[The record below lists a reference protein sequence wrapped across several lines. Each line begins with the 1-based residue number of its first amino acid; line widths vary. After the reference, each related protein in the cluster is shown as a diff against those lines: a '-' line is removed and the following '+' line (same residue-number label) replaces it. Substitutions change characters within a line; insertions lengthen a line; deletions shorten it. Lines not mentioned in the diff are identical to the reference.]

1 MRTFCGENFA
11 KPLVWVGVVCLKF
24 HGETFTVAIK
34 INREICEVFLK
45 SFPLYGINLINKEDI
60 DPQR

>member
-11 KPLVWVGVVCLKF
+11 KPIVQVGVACLKF

-34 INREICEVFLK
+34 LIVSIHCEVFLK
-45 SFPLYGINLINKEDI
+45 SFPLYGINLIIKRI
-60 DPQR
+60 IL